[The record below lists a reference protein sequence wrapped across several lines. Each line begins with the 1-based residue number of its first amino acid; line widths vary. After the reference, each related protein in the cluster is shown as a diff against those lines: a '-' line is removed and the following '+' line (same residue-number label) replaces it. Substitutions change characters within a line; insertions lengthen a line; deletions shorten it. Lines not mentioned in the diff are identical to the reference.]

1 MSATLFLM
9 CGLPG
14 AGKTTLSHELA
25 ADHGALRIS
34 SDEWL
39 IDLLEGPH
47 RELADPM
54 RLQLEPLLLAVT
66 VRILSLGGS
75 VVLDFGSWH
84 RAQRDRARAA
94 GRVAGAR
101 VELHVLNPPLDVLRE
116 RVAARNAG
124 LGTRTF
130 QITDDEMVQW
140 VDLFEVPTEQ
150 ELTLFDPHVSPSWE

>member
-14 AGKTTLSHELA
+14 AGKTTLAHQLA

-47 RELADPM
+47 RERADPM
-54 RLQLEPLLLAVT
+54 RPQLEPLLLAVT

-75 VVLDFGSWH
+75 VVLDFGAWH
-84 RAQRDRARAA
+84 RTQRDQVRAA
-94 GRVAGAR
+94 GRVASAR
-101 VELHVLNPPLDVLRE
+101 VELHVLNPPLEVLRE
-116 RVAARNAG
+116 RVAARDAG
-124 LGTRTF
+124 PGTRSF
-130 QITDDEMVQW
+130 PITDEELVRW
-140 VDLFEVPTEQ
+140 ADLFEVPTEQ
-150 ELTLFDPHVSPSWE
+150 ELSLFDPHVSPYWE

>member
-39 IDLLEGPH
+39 LDLLEGPQ
-47 RELADPM
+47 RERADPM

-66 VRILSLGGS
+66 VRVLSLGGS

-84 RAQRDRARAA
+84 RSQRDRVRAA
-94 GRVAGAR
+94 GRIAGAR
-101 VELHVLNPPLDVLRE
+101 VELHVLNPPLDVLRA
-116 RVAARNAG
+116 RVAARNG
-124 LGTRTF
+124 DLDSRSF
-130 QITDDEMVQW
+130 PITDDEMLAW
-140 VDLFEVPTEQ
+140 AHLFEVPDAD
-150 ELTLFDPHVSPSWE
+150 ELSLFDPHVSPYA